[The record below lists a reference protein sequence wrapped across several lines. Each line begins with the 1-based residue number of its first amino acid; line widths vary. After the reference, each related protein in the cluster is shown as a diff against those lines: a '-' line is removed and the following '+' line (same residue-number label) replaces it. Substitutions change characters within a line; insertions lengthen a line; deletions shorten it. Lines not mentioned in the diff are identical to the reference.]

1 MLLDHGG
8 ERSFEDVIDGL
19 GEYTEE
25 KPSAYSVLKS
35 LAAAGVIHIAPMAP
49 EINLMTTAPDAT
61 SYTGATVRAR
71 RQLMLYVWRQM
82 EEEFRDRLREWHAS
96 QVRQMGGW
104 VSAGQLGQVR
114 DLVCCFVWYLRY
126 AQTSELGRV
135 VLVSCVMCGM
145 SRLRSAA
152 RVKAAR
158 VHSQRLNA
166 NCLAHPCRHRSS
178 DCWAE
183 GAVDDM

>member
-1 MLLDHGG
+1 VLRAVLQREISTTAYQVEVLQHQDIAGYTAMQHAAVVCMLLDHGG

-71 RQLMLYVWRQM
+71 SQLMLYVWRQM
-82 EEEFRDRLREWHAS
+82 EGEFRDRLREWHAS

-104 VSAGQLGQVR
+104 VSAGQLGQV
-114 DLVCCFVWYLRY
+114 DELVC
-126 AQTSELGRV
+126 
-135 VLVSCVMCGM
+135 
-145 SRLRSAA
+145 
-152 RVKAAR
+152 
-158 VHSQRLNA
+158 
-166 NCLAHPCRHRSS
+166 
-178 DCWAE
+178 
-183 GAVDDM
+183 